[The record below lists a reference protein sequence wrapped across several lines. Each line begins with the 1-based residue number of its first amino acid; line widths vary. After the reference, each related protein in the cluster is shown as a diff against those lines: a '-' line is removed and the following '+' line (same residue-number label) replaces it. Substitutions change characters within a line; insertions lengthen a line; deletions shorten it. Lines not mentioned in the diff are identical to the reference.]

1 MKFRFAADG
10 TNDVGAVG
18 GIGEVPQVLA
28 RSTKIWAN
36 ILPRWR
42 VGVLLSLFQ
51 RPLLFGVVNDA
62 QVVDTGIAL
71 GGLTRTKL
79 GIAIADSSPMT
90 ATTIMISTW
99 VKPAFG

>member
-1 MKFRFAADG
+1 MGLVALAIARRRGGVKFRFAADG

-51 RPLLFGVVNDA
+51 RPLLFGGVY
-62 QVVDTGIAL
+62 
-71 GGLTRTKL
+71 
-79 GIAIADSSPMT
+79 
-90 ATTIMISTW
+90 
-99 VKPAFG
+99 